1 MSPTEIQW
9 DFFIQSLIGFL
20 TRSLII
26 LYLII
31 FGSYILWTR
40 QPDYFDGE
48 KYPAT
53 IQMVQ
58 DSASGKNIPMALYSI
73 GIHQYRV
80 AAQYPLITYQ
90 PGQKVTVIFELA
102 HPSKAK
108 VYRFWGYW
116 ILWEELI
123 GSIVALIAL
132 FQVAVS
138 ITNNPSAGSLKEQL
152 AYQPEKKT
160 KYD

>member
-1 MSPTEIQW
+1 
-9 DFFIQSLIGFL
+9 
-20 TRSLII
+20 
-26 LYLII
+26 
-31 FGSYILWTR
+31 
-40 QPDYFDGE
+40 
-48 KYPAT
+48 
-53 IQMVQ
+53 
-58 DSASGKNIPMALYSI
+58 MAFYSI
-73 GIHQYRV
+73 GIHQYRI
-80 AAQYPLITYQ
+80 AANYPLLSYE
-90 PGQKVTVIFELA
+90 PSEKVTVIFESA

-116 ILWEELI
+116 ILWEELL
-123 GSIVALIAL
+123 GSIIALIAL

>member
-1 MSPTEIQW
+1 MTK
-9 DFFIQSLIGFL
+9 
-20 TRSLII
+20 SLII

-31 FGSYILWTR
+31 FGCYIVWTR

-53 IQMVQ
+53 IQLIQ
-58 DSASGKNIPMALYSI
+58 NSATGKTIPMAFYSV
-73 GIHQYRV
+73 GIHQYSIP
-80 AAQYPLITYQ
+80 AYYPLLTYRSNE
-90 PGQKVTVIFELA
+90 KVTVIFESA

-116 ILWEELI
+116 ILWEELM
-123 GSIVALIAL
+123 GSIIALFLL

-138 ITNNPSAGSLKEQL
+138 ITNNPSEGALKEQL
-152 AYQPEKKT
+152 AYQPQKKT

>member
-1 MSPTEIQW
+1 M
-9 DFFIQSLIGFL
+9 
-20 TRSLII
+20 
-26 LYLII
+26 II
-31 FGSYILWTR
+31 FGCYILWTR

-53 IQMVQ
+53 IQLVK
-58 DSASGKNIPMALYSI
+58 DTANGNTLPMAFYSI
-73 GIHQYRV
+73 GIHQYRI
-80 AAQYPLITYQ
+80 AANYPLLSYE
-90 PGQKVTVIFELA
+90 PNQKVTVIFESA

-116 ILWEELI
+116 ILWEELL
-123 GSIVALIAL
+123 GSIIALIAL

>member
-1 MSPTEIQW
+1 
-9 DFFIQSLIGFL
+9 LN
-20 TRSLII
+20 RSLII

-53 IQMVQ
+53 IQMVK
-58 DSASGKNIPMALYSI
+58 DSATNQIIPKAFYSI
-73 GIHQYRV
+73 GINAYSINV
-80 AAQYPLITYQ
+80 AYPLLSYQ
-90 PGQKVTVIFELA
+90 AGEKVTVIFESE
-102 HPSKAK
+102 HPSKAS

-116 ILWEELI
+116 LHWEELI
-123 GSIVALIAL
+123 GSIIAAIVL
-132 FQVAVS
+132 FQIAVS
-138 ITNNPSAGSLKEQL
+138 ITNNPTDAALKEQL
-152 AYQPEKKT
+152 DYTPEKKT

>member
-1 MSPTEIQW
+1 MN
-9 DFFIQSLIGFL
+9 
-20 TRSLII
+20 RSLII

-53 IQMVQ
+53 IQMVK
-58 DSASGKNIPMALYSI
+58 DSATNQLIPKAFYSI
-73 GIHQYRV
+73 GITAYSINV
-80 AAQYPLITYQ
+80 AYPFLSYQ
-90 PGQKVTVIFELA
+90 AGEKVTVIFESE
-102 HPSKAK
+102 HPSKAS

-116 ILWEELI
+116 LHWEELI
-123 GSIVALIAL
+123 GSIIAAIVL
-132 FQVAVS
+132 FQIAVS
-138 ITNNPSAGSLKEQL
+138 ITNNPTDAALKEQL
-152 AYQPEKKT
+152 DYTPEKKT